1 MTYDDSGDT
10 TPGNTQRRELAREKS
25 KSLRIQHKKKERRNR
40 FLLQG
45 GILVVLLAIIA
56 IVTLSIVNTIRPA
69 GPGPLNMASD
79 GIQIGKGLAA
89 TQTAGLAPNSE
100 PEPNERVEGSEV
112 IAIQVY
118 LDYLCAVCADFQQ
131 NNDDQI
137 QTWLDSGAATI
148 EYHPIA
154 LLNSHSAGSQYSTRS
169 ANAAACVANYSS
181 SEFYAF
187 NNALFTDQPADA
199 TEGLTDAELF
209 DRATASG
216 IANPDSIERC
226 INELGFKGW
235 VKDATDRALSE
246 PIPGSNV
253 ERLTITPTVIVNGV
267 KYEGD
272 PSDAAAFSAFVVQA
286 AGEAFTDD
294 ATATPAPTETPVAP

>member
-79 GIQIGKGLAA
+79 GIQIGKGMTA
-89 TQTAGLAPNSE
+89 TPTPGLAPKTE
-100 PEPNERVEGSEV
+100 PEPNVRVEGSEV

-118 LDYLCAVCADFQQ
+118 LDYLCATCAEFQKV
-131 NNDDQI
+131 NDDQI

-154 LLNSHSAGSQYSTRS
+154 LLNSHSQGSQYSTRS

-187 NNALFTDQPADA
+187 NKALFTDQPADN
-199 TEGLTDAELF
+199 TTGLTDEELF

-216 IANPDSIERC
+216 VANSESIRRC
-226 INELGFKGW
+226 IDDVAFKAW

-246 PIPGSNV
+246 PIPGSDV
-253 ERLTITPTVIVNGV
+253 QDLTQTPTIIVNGV
-267 KYEGD
+267 KYDGD
-272 PSDAAAFSAFVVQA
+272 PADAAAFSAVVVQA
-286 AGEAFTDD
+286 AGDAFVEE
-294 ATATPAPTETPVAP
+294 ATPAPTATPTAP